1 MAQNHFL
8 WYDEKMDNI
17 NPFKNKDYTN
27 GFNSLSDEVSNLRSE
42 LFKKQTEIRLLKTEI
57 ALLKSNQNTDEDMIK
72 KQPKFLEEYL
82 NQKKDDLIEDLMNL
96 VDQFATNNVDLT
108 FYQRVRIAYAR
119 SRQWTKVKLSSIL

>member
-8 WYDEKMDNI
+8 WYDEEMDNI
-17 NPFKNKDYTN
+17 NPFKNKDYSS

-42 LFKKQTEIRLLKTEI
+42 LFRKQTEIRLLKTEI

-82 NQKKDDLIEDLMNL
+82 NQKKDDLIEDLMQL

-119 SRQWTKVKLSSIL
+119 SRQ

>member
-17 NPFKNKDYTN
+17 NPFKNKDYSN
-27 GFNSLSDEVSNLRSE
+27 GFSSLSDEVSNLRSE

-57 ALLKSNQNTDEDMIK
+57 ALLKSNQNIDQDMIK

-82 NQKKDDLIEDLMNL
+82 EQKKDDLIEDLMQL

-119 SRQWTKVKLSSIL
+119 SRQ